1 MRHTGRCDKAPG
13 VRLALVILFLGGCAS
28 MPPSQASSGDT
39 PVRAVTPEG
48 RSVSISAKGSRI
60 DRVDDGEAKPTQ
72 VVVEG
77 LTDAHGHLVGLGL

>member
-1 MRHTGRCDKAPG
+1 
-13 VRLALVILFLGGCAS
+13 

-48 RSVSISAKGSRI
+48 RSVSISAKGSRS